1 MTDLIAE
8 FNAESV
14 RHGTDVSVVSS
25 DVELHYTIR
34 KLSERLLITPTFDIV
49 LNLSKRY
56 STLTTVLDLS
66 QCRVLSSIELTF
78 IGYVLTQTRFHG
90 GKVRIVCPSPVNRRA
105 LAMVGFD
112 RLAELAPAS

>member
-8 FNAESV
+8 FNAEAL
-14 RHGTDVSVVSS
+14 RHGTDITLVCN
-25 DVELHYTIR
+25 DIEMRFTIR

-56 STLTTVLDLS
+56 STLLTVLDLS
-66 QCRVLSSIELTF
+66 QCRVVSSLELTF

-90 GKVRIVCPSPVNRRA
+90 GKVRIVCPSAVNRRA
-105 LAMVGFD
+105 LEMVGFD
-112 RLAELAPAS
+112 RLAELAS

>member
-8 FNAESV
+8 FNAEAQ
-14 RHGTDVSVVSS
+14 RHGTDISLDFNST
-25 DVELHYTIR
+25 ELRFTIR
-34 KLSERLLITPTFDIV
+34 KLSERLLITPTFDVV
-49 LNLSKRY
+49 LNLTKRY
-56 STLTTVLDLS
+56 STVVTVLDLS
-66 QCRVLSSIELTF
+66 ACRVVSSLELTF

-112 RLAELAPAS
+112 RLAELAPAP

>member
-8 FNAESV
+8 FNAEAL
-14 RHGTDVSVVSS
+14 RHGTDIALACN
-25 DVELHYTIR
+25 DAELRFTIR

-56 STLTTVLDLS
+56 STALTILDLS
-66 QCRVLSSIELTF
+66 ECRVVSSLELTF

-90 GKVRIVCPSPVNRRA
+90 GKIRIVCPSPVNRRA

-112 RLAELAPAS
+112 RLADVVS